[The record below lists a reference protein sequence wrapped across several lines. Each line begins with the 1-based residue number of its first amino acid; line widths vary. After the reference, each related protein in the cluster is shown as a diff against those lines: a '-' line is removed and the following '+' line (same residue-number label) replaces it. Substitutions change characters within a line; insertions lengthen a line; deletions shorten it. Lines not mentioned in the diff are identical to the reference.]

1 MVDLEQF
8 IDAFVIDLEPGKIEI
23 VNAGQKTDG
32 RFDRAGIFATV
43 EDPFENAH
51 IIAEARPEKFS
62 VRAFAEPVHIKY
74 ERRIAQALSDFE
86 PVPKIIA
93 DVVTAERQHR
103 HRIAPD
109 LTDRAGRG
117 GGCFRSHGR
126 AEINTVFPIERLK
139 NEGQGCAPA

>member
-8 IDAFVIDLEPGKIEI
+8 IDAFLIELEPGKIEI

-32 RFDRAGIFATV
+32 RFDRAARIFATV

-86 PVPKIIA
+86 PVPKITA

-109 LTDRAGRG
+109 LTDRASRG
-117 GGCFRSHGR
+117 GGSFPSPSPS
-126 AEINTVFPIERLK
+126 EVNTGVPI
-139 NEGQGCAPA
+139 GT